1 MRVIVY
7 GAGGVGGTIGAQL
20 HQAGRRVVLIARGR
34 HLATLRAQGLRYE
47 TPSADLTLDVPV
59 VGHPSEIHFADDD
72 VVLLAMKS
80 QHTAAALED
89 LRAAAGDGVP
99 VVCAQN
105 GVANERMALRRFSRV
120 YGMVVYLYAEHTEPG
135 CIRYYGSPG
144 DGVLDLG
151 RFPDGID
158 ASATALAAAL
168 AEAGFGSRATPG
180 IMRFKFAKLL
190 TNLGNGVDALSPR
203 GEVAREIRG
212 RLKAE
217 GRACFHAA
225 GIDWAG
231 NDEVRRRLE
240 GRMSPGRIRGEKRAG
255 GSSRQSVLRKTGDI
269 EADYLNGEIVQL
281 GRLHGVPTPANA
293 VVQRMANDLARRG
306 GAPGSVPIGEVARQ
320 IAQEARG

>member
-20 HQAGRRVVLIARGR
+20 HQAGRKVVLIARGR
-34 HLATLRAQGLRYE
+34 HLTTLRNEGLRYE
-47 TPSADLTLDVPV
+47 TPSADLTLEVPV
-59 VGHPSEIHFADDD
+59 VGHPSEVDFADGD

-80 QHTAAALED
+80 QHTVAALEA

-135 CIRYYGSPG
+135 CIRYYGNPR

-151 RFPDGID
+151 RFPTGVD
-158 ASATALAAAL
+158 ATATALAGAL
-168 AEAGFGSRATPG
+168 AEAGFGSRAAPG
-180 IMRFKFAKLL
+180 IMRFKYAKLL
-190 TNLGNGVDALSPR
+190 TNLANGVDALSPR
-203 GEVAREIRG
+203 GDAAKEVRSL
-212 RLKAE
+212 LKAE
-217 GRACFHAA
+217 GRACLRAA
-225 GIDWAG
+225 GIDWASE
-231 NDEVRRRLE
+231 DEVRERLE
-240 GRMSPGRIRGEKRAG
+240 GRMSPGKIRGAKRSG
-255 GSSRQSVLRKTGDI
+255 GSSRQSILRRTGDI

-293 VVQRMANDLARRG
+293 VVQRMANDLARQG
-306 GAPGSVPIGEVARQ
+306 GEPGSVPVTEVARR
-320 IAQEARG
+320 IAEEQRR